1 MKDPKTLAESPWGQS
16 WIEILVLFVLTAVG
30 AGMLLEL
37 HWLVAM
43 LVAPFIML
51 VLSLGV
57 MASVHALWVLVTGL
71 EKLGEA
77 VGLRKSP
84 LV

>member
-16 WIEILVLFVLTAVG
+16 WIEILVWFVLTTVG

-43 LVAPFIML
+43 LVAPLIML

-57 MASVHALWVLVTGL
+57 IASVHALWMLVTGL
-71 EKLGEA
+71 EKLGGA

>member
-1 MKDPKTLAESPWGQS
+1 MNSPKTLAESPWGQS
-16 WIEILVLFVLTAVG
+16 WIEILVLYVLTTVG

-43 LVAPFIML
+43 LVAPFFML
-51 VLSLGV
+51 ALSLGV
-57 MASVHALWVLVTGL
+57 IASVHALWMLVTGL
-71 EKLGEA
+71 EKLGGA